1 MKNHFKLI
9 LLLILSIVIIS
20 PKLINVEASENN
32 MFMVS
37 DGKNESAMPE
47 KYRNIEFLNISGSGQ
62 FTPNQLPNLIQSLS
76 KDKILDIDLRQESHG
91 FINNIAFSYAG
102 NSDALN
108 YGMSSN
114 SVMVKEINDLEK
126 IKLNSSVKIYNK
138 AKKPEENLTVKRV
151 MSEYDLATKNNIE
164 YIRLAVKSNGI
175 PSEDVVD
182 NFINIVKNKPKDLH
196 THFHCDYGDGRTT
209 LFMAM
214 YQIMNNN
221 LDLSL
226 DEILKYQLENGGTEL
241 STNKEKINFLNKF
254 HNYVKCNKDNN
265 YEVAYSNWKS

>member
-9 LLLILSIVIIS
+9 FLLILSIVIIS

-32 MFMVS
+32 TFMIS
-37 DGKNESAMPE
+37 DGKLESTMPE

-62 FTPNQLPNLIQSLS
+62 FTPNQLPNLVKSLG
-76 KDKILDIDLRQESHG
+76 KEKILDIDLRQESHG
-91 FINNIAFSYAG
+91 FINDIAFSYTG

-114 SVMVKEINDLEK
+114 SVIVKEIKDLEK
-126 IKLNSSVKIYNK
+126 IKLNSNIKIYNK
-138 AKKPEENLTVKRV
+138 ARKPQEDLNVKKV
-151 MSEYDLATKNNIE
+151 MSEYDLVTKNNIE
-164 YIRLAVKSNGI
+164 YIRLAVKSNGL
-175 PSEDVVD
+175 PSEEVVD
-182 NFINIVKNKPKDLH
+182 SFINIVKNKPKDLH

-226 DEILKYQLENGGTEL
+226 DEILKYQFENGGVEL
-241 STNKEKINFLNKF
+241 NTNKERVNFLNNF
-254 HNYVKCNKDNN
+254 YDYVKCNKDNN
-265 YEVAYSNWKS
+265 YEIAYSNWKV